1 MNNQKLIIKDIPY
14 NNDGLKKL
22 KSQNNSEIK
31 EYLLEYP
38 TVYVINDKKSK
49 DFNVYVGESNN
60 IIQRT
65 KQHFIED
72 REDMS
77 RFKNSSNSKM
87 FVIGNSHFNKS
98 LTLDIE
104 NQLMLYLSS
113 VDTVNSLDNRRDNPQ
128 NKYYTS
134 EEMTDIFR
142 DIWNGLHK
150 HNPILFPLQSE
161 VENSAIFKSSPFHK
175 LNRQQNVAKDK
186 IINKVATILDSKKQE
201 HQLILVEGDAGS
213 GKTVLLSTIF
223 YLLNNLDKY
232 TDKENLNNID
242 THLLVNN
249 DEQVK
254 VYEQIVKRLKL
265 NENNK
270 NIVEKP
276 TKFIN
281 GNARS
286 DVTLIDESHLLWTQ
300 GKQAYQVKTN

>member
-1 MNNQKLIIKDIPY
+1 M
-14 NNDGLKKL
+14 
-22 KSQNNSEIK
+22 
-31 EYLLEYP
+31 
-38 TVYVINDKKSK
+38 
-49 DFNVYVGESNN
+49 
-60 IIQRT
+60 
-65 KQHFIED
+65 
-72 REDMS
+72 
-77 RFKNSSNSKM
+77 
-87 FVIGNSHFNKS
+87 
-98 LTLDIE
+98 
-104 NQLMLYLSS
+104 
-113 VDTVNSLDNRRDNPQ
+113 
-128 NKYYTS
+128 
-134 EEMTDIFR
+134 
-142 DIWNGLHK
+142 
-150 HNPILFPLQSE
+150 
-161 VENSAIFKSSPFHK
+161 
-175 LNRQQNVAKDK
+175 
-186 IINKVATILDSKKQE
+186 
-201 HQLILVEGDAGS
+201 ILVEGDAGS